1 MAHAPYDLSAVAQ
14 ASADSLYRQ
23 FNTRIKG
30 LTHREVTDRLKLHGY
45 NEIITDKPIPW
56 YRRLFDNIRDPL
68 SLLLLGLGIVAY
80 TTGDYKAAIL
90 ITIML
95 LLSIFLRFIQ
105 ESRADSAAQKLKA
118 LVLTTATAFRDKS
131 KKEVPLKTLVPGDII
146 ELSAGDLVPADV
158 RLIESRDLFVN
169 QSALTGESLPV
180 DKHAQALTTLPKDEF
195 DCRRSAS
202 PTR

>member
-1 MAHAPYDLSAVAQ
+1 MAHSPYDLPALAQ
-14 ASADSLYRQ
+14 ASTDTLYKQ
-23 FNTRIKG
+23 FASRIKG
-30 LTHREVTDRLKLHGY
+30 LTHHEVTKRLKQHGY

-118 LVLTTATAFRDKS
+118 LVLTTATAFRDKG

-158 RLIESRDLFVN
+158 RLLESRDLFVN

-180 DKHAQALTTLPKDEF
+180 EKHGQDW
-195 DCRRSAS
+195 
-202 PTR
+202 